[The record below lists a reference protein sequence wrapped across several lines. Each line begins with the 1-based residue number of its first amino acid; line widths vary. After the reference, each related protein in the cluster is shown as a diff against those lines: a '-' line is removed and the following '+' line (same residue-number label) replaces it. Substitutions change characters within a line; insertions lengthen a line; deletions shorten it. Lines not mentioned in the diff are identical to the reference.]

1 MKLFDNL
8 NIDFIGKRKITFI
21 ISIVII
27 LAGILSLIVN
37 GGPKYGIDFTGG
49 TLLEL
54 DFQPND
60 ENAKPIEIQQIRDIL
75 ATQGFGDAEIQE
87 FGNPNNILVTIKSG
101 IEIKAQKSRLI
112 KILQEKFPEYAG
124 NKDVSRF
131 VRRSEHVGAKIG
143 EELRGKAY
151 KAILIALLGIIL
163 YIWWRFELTFGAA
176 AVLALFHDVIITIG
190 LFSIFG
196 REINLPVIGALLA
209 IVGYSLNDTIVV
221 FVRIRED
228 LKVYRK
234 EKYESIINHSINE
247 VLSRTIITS
256 MTTLIVVLSLFLLGG
271 EVIHDFAFALLCG
284 VIIGTYSSIFIAS
297 PVLVEYYNR
306 YSKKSKSSKKLRR

>member
-1 MKLFDNL
+1 MKLFDNP
-8 NIDFIGKRKITFI
+8 NINFIGKRKVAFV
-21 ISIVII
+21 ISGIVI
-27 LAGILSLIVN
+27 LAGIVSLIVN

-54 DFQPND
+54 DFEPDDPNA
-60 ENAKPIEIQQIRDIL
+60 EPIEIQKIRDVL
-75 ATQGFGDAEIQE
+75 ASQGFGDAEIQE

-101 IEIKAQKSRLI
+101 IEVRGEESKLTE
-112 KILQEKFPEYAG
+112 ILQNEFPQYAG
-124 NKDVSRF
+124 NKDVSEF

-143 EELRGKAY
+143 KELRGKAY

-190 LFSIFG
+190 LFSMFG

-247 VLSRTIITS
+247 VLSRTVITS
-256 MTTLIVVLSLFLLGG
+256 LTTLVVVLSLFILGG

-284 VIIGTYSSIFIAS
+284 VIVGTYSSIFIAS

-306 YSKKSKSSKKLRR
+306 YSKKSKSSRGSRR